1 LSMPQCE
8 EIGERATGKGKRRG
22 LEDEIAAKYT
32 TQQET
37 NVVCGWYTIN
47 RDNDDQ
53 NNKHIEQMHGRVIS
67 ETIEHRSLK

>member
-1 LSMPQCE
+1 M
-8 EIGERATGKGKRRG
+8 RRNWRKSDTPCHWRG
-22 LEDEIAAKYT
+22 DRETQKEDEIAAKYT